1 MTALD
6 RGTGGS
12 GQSMSLT
19 ISDALADSTAATKY
33 AVLPVI
39 YGASYASTDNTTS
52 GPDLVLTFES
62 TQSGVA
68 NNNIG
73 LPATSAA
80 SGTFSAATVSYS
92 AEAISIDAELHSNLK
107 ANAGTG
113 IATSTDSH
121 PDESWSD
128 VTYPEATVAATV
140 TTTAVAKSRIGWL

>member
-62 TQSGVA
+62 TQTGVA

-92 AEAISIDAELHSNLK
+92 AEAISIDAELHSNYK

-113 IATSTDSH
+113 KATSTDSH

-128 VTYPEATVAATV
+128 VTYPEDTVAATV
-140 TTTAVAKSRIGWL
+140 TTAAVAKSRIGWL